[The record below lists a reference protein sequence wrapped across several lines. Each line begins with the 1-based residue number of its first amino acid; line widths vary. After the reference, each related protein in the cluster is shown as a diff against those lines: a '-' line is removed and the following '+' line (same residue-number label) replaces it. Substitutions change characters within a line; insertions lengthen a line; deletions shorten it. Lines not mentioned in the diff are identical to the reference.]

1 MEQTIEVGSISFF
14 VANPIYGEVKLSD
27 EDSETLAKEFE
38 DEFRYRFSKSEAS
51 NSFTISSVE
60 WKTGCLDVTIFLGV
74 LKTVYW
80 VVGGIGAA
88 AAAYPK
94 VKKGLLEIQKDI
106 PWLRSK
112 RTKRLHPV
120 RLHKDE
126 LYSDEEII
134 KAIED
139 LRSKEK

>member
-1 MEQTIEVGSISFF
+1 
-14 VANPIYGEVKLSD
+14 
-27 EDSETLAKEFE
+27 
-38 DEFRYRFSKSEAS
+38 
-51 NSFTISSVE
+51 
-60 WKTGCLDVTIFLGV
+60 
-74 LKTVYW
+74 